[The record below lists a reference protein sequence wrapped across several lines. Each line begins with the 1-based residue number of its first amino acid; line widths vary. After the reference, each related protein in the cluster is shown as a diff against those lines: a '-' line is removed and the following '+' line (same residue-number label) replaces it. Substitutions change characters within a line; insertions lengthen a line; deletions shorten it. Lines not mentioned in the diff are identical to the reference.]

1 LKGIH
6 DRFDYF
12 LDETKM
18 HGKIKSAQYDVKN
31 EHRITEEE
39 IVSTELSDA
48 ADNELY
54 IRHKISQYEMPNV
67 EE

>member
-1 LKGIH
+1 M
-6 DRFDYF
+6 Y
-12 LDETKM
+12 
-18 HGKIKSAQYDVKN
+18 GKIKSAQFDVKN
-31 EHRITEEE
+31 EARITEEE

-54 IRHKISQYEMPNV
+54 IRHKISQYEMPNL